1 MTSGGLGTKKRT
13 IKPMDTETIKGMILA
28 PCGVV
33 VVGFDSAGEGACVL
47 SSLMA
52 RRGVNLL
59 ERDGIGERGENRKG
73 LGLLFRDEN
82 LGATTVSGGLKE
94 EEEGRGRRVVD
105 ERVRR

>member
-33 VVGFDSAGEGACVL
+33 AVGFDSAGEGACVL

-73 LGLLFRDEN
+73 LGLFRDEN

-94 EEEGRGRRVVD
+94 EEEGRERMVD